1 MTLSIALE
9 KHYESQPHLLDTFI
23 PAAAQ
28 YILQTGH
35 AVYKCDKEAI
45 FAGPLLEKAR
55 EKGSVER
62 WGFWKEKFASAQDRE
77 DLKDS
82 TRATAKH
89 VVEEMEKIEKE
100 TS

>member
-9 KHYESQPHLLDTFI
+9 KDYESQSHLLDTFI

-28 YILQTGH
+28 YILQTGP

-62 WGFWKEKFASAQDRE
+62 WDFWKERFASMSNRE
-77 DLKDS
+77 DLKES
-82 TRATAKH
+82 TQAVGKQ
-89 VVEEMEKIEKE
+89 VVDRMEKIAKD
-100 TS
+100 SH

>member
-9 KHYESQPHLLDTFI
+9 KDYENQSHLLDTFI

-28 YILQTGH
+28 YILQTGS

-45 FAGPLLEKAR
+45 FAGPLLENAR
-55 EKGSVER
+55 EKGPVER
-62 WGFWKEKFASAQDRE
+62 WGFWKGKFASVHDRE

-82 TRATAKH
+82 TRAIGKQVA
-89 VVEEMEKIEKE
+89 ELMGKIERE
-100 TS
+100 SH